1 MGINVNPIREEVENV
16 IFQALSSSER
26 REILR
31 VIHSTE
37 KGATYT
43 EVLGEMGLTTGN
55 LNYHLKQ
62 LEGLIQRDGERRYS
76 LTPLGEKAYSVLSS
90 SIGNEGYNEY
100 LNAAKLSQSKGVH
113 PTVTRLIYGGIA
125 FDIFILLI
133 WGYMGYIIY
142 TEGGPWIVWPIL
154 FVLITMGI
162 LGLIW
167 LIRALSTAP
176 EFVRRLERRLG
187 VTS

>member
-1 MGINVNPIREEVENV
+1 VDSTREEVENV
-16 IFQALSSSER
+16 VFQALASRER

-31 VIHSTE
+31 IIHSTE

-43 EVLGEMGLTTGN
+43 EVLGELGLTTGN

-62 LEGLIQRDGERRYS
+62 LEGLVQRDSDRCYA
-76 LTPLGEKAYSVLSS
+76 LTPLGEKAYSVLSTS
-90 SIGNEGYNEY
+90 ASDGGYGDY
-100 LNAAKLSQSKGVH
+100 LNAARLNQSRGVH
-113 PTVTRLIYGGIA
+113 PTVTRLILGGIA

-142 TEGGPWIVWPIL
+142 TEGGPWVVWPIL

-162 LGLIW
+162 FALIW
-167 LIRALSTAP
+167 LIRALATAP

-187 VTS
+187 VTR